1 MSEMDEFLEQL
12 KAEYKQKK
20 PSSPSSKA
28 ASSAAPLSQKSNQNL
43 DSKKERQ
50 VDNILAELK
59 SEFTTAK
66 PPKKE
71 ISPQKQVK
79 STPIRNSSSKRSTPT
94 YNDNLLSEIKG
105 EYQAEIK
112 AEQQRKQKE
121 LLEQQKREQAKA
133 QRRRQALKKEAQEWL
148 KTVNYKSDE
157 GLWFEEF
164 SYSYDSKLEAAID
177 YLQAIRETRRLG

>member
-12 KAEYKQKK
+12 KAEYKPKK
-20 PSSPSSKA
+20 PPSSSSKA
-28 ASSAAPLSQKSNQNL
+28 ASSASPLSQKSHQNL
-43 DSKKERQ
+43 DSPKDRQ

-59 SEFTTAK
+59 SEFTTKK
-66 PPKKE
+66 PPEKK

-79 STPIRNSSSKRSTPT
+79 PTSVSRSSSKRSTPT
-94 YNDNLLSEIKG
+94 YNDNLLAEIKG

-112 AEQQRKQKE
+112 AEQQRKQRE
-121 LLEQQKREQAKA
+121 LLEEQRREQAKE

-148 KTVNYKSDE
+148 KTIDLKSDE